1 MLRLLVRR
9 VASTQWWLMFDVTS
23 QQNVAKYLFLFLS
36 ESDNSVEMVDVRIIL
51 FSHCHHTYATEVVL
65 VSPTQSSG
73 VVVSPKEVFM
83 NAEAAAIPHRRS
95 VRIHK

>member
-1 MLRLLVRR
+1 MI
-9 VASTQWWLMFDVTS
+9 FFFF
-23 QQNVAKYLFLFLS
+23 FL
-36 ESDNSVEMVDVRIIL
+36 
-51 FSHCHHTYATEVVL
+51 A
-65 VSPTQSSG
+65 SPTQSSG